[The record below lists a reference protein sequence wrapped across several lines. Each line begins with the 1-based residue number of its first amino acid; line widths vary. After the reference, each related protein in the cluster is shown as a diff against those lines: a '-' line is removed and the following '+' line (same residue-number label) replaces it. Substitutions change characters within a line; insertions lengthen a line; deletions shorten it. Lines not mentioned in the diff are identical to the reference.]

1 MAKKSS
7 AAKQT
12 GRKGASSS
20 KSASR
25 GSSSKSNRGKAREKS
40 ASAAKGRKKLKKL
53 TMADV
58 RKAVTRTMQR
68 VRAEGPG
75 KARKF
80 IRQAKQTATRVA
92 DTTVKVVATTAG
104 VVSEIV
110 HPTESNGKKSS
121 SNGE

>member
-7 AAKQT
+7 TAK
-12 GRKGASSS
+12 KSSA

-25 GSSSKSNRGKAREKS
+25 GSSSKSNRGKARKKS
-40 ASAAKGRKKLKKL
+40 ASATGTGHKKL
-53 TMADV
+53 TMAGV

-80 IRQAKQTATRVA
+80 IRQAKETATRVA

-110 HPTESNGKKSS
+110 HPSESNGKKSS
-121 SNGE
+121 SNGA